1 MSGKPEIRAGGAA
14 QESAGKFSGYAA
26 VFGPLSNDLGGF
38 VERIDPAAFD
48 SSLKGGKRDI
58 RALFDHSTDKLLGRQ
73 SNGTL
78 SLSVDERGLRVE
90 IDPPDGVSYVND
102 IRKLIARGDI
112 NQMSFGF
119 YTEEDS
125 WDFRTDGPAIRTLK
139 KVELVEVSI
148 VSIPAYNDTTI
159 GLRRLQEVRLMD
171 LARLNRGVDLVHV
184 RGFMINRVR

>member
-1 MSGKPEIRAGGAA
+1 MSGKPEIRAGGTA

-48 SSLKGGKRDI
+48 ASLKGGKRDI

-78 SLSVDERGLRVE
+78 ALSVDERGLRVE

-148 VSIPAYNDTTI
+148 VSIPAYNDTSI
-159 GLRRLQEVRLMD
+159 GLRRLREVRLMD
-171 LARLNRGVDLVHV
+171 LARLKRSVDLAHV
-184 RGFMINRVR
+184 RGFRINRVR

>member
-1 MSGKPEIRAGGAA
+1 MSGKPEIRAGGTA

-48 SSLKGGKRDI
+48 ASLKGGKRDI

-78 SLSVDERGLRVE
+78 ALSVDERGLRVE

-119 YTEEDS
+119 YTDEDS
-125 WDFRTDGPAIRTLK
+125 WDFGTDGLAIRTLK
-139 KVELVEVSI
+139 KVTLVEVSI
-148 VSIPAYNDTTI
+148 VSIPAYNDTSI

-171 LARLNRGVDLVHV
+171 LARLKRSVDLAHV

>member
-1 MSGKPEIRAGGAA
+1 MSGKPEIRAGGTA

-48 SSLKGGKRDI
+48 ASLKGGKRDI

-78 SLSVDERGLRVE
+78 ALSVDERGLRVE

-148 VSIPAYNDTTI
+148 VSIPAYNDTTV
-159 GLRRLQEVRLMD
+159 GLRRLFDQRELFTRGRERRLWFGHNKFK
-171 LARLNRGVDLVHV
+171 LVD
-184 RGFMINRVR
+184 RVR